1 MISDFGD
8 RNMFTVFEV
17 TVIAAV
23 LVFFL
28 YITEAVV
35 SHCKSVYLKRKECS
49 VQIKVEKEN
58 NFIELFQNE
67 FLLKKETNSV
77 VREGS
82 LNLKVDTNFC

>member
-17 TVIAAV
+17 IVIAAV

-35 SHCKSVYLKRKECS
+35 SHCKSAYLKRKES
-49 VQIKVEKEN
+49 PVQMKVK
-58 NFIELFQNE
+58 NE
-67 FLLKKETNSV
+67 TSTTKV
-77 VREGS
+77 V
-82 LNLKVDTNFC
+82 

>member
-35 SHCKSVYLKRKECS
+35 SHCKAAYLKRKES
-49 VQIKVEKEN
+49 SEQMNVEKEKD
-58 NFIELFQNE
+58 FIELFRNE
-67 FLLKKETNSV
+67 FLLKKK
-77 VREGS
+77 RDKGR
-82 LNLKVDTNFC
+82 